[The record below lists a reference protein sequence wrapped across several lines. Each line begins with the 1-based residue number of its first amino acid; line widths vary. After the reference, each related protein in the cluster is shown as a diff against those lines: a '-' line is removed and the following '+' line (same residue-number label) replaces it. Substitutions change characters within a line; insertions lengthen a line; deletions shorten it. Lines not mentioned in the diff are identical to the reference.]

1 MQHSSVQMRNRRSKT
16 LVLMLVFLFSLVLI
30 RLVELQVFGGVG
42 FSNLSLQNRIFRQA
56 LPLIRGVVLDR
67 YGQLMIANQSHFYRL
82 NNPEKLYSPESKL
95 DWHSAL
101 NLMASDSAQV
111 VARYTRYY
119 PFGQSLG
126 QLSGYTQLP
135 HKEDLL
141 LDRQRSINEAIGKTG
156 IEASFEDKLRGQAG
170 QITYEVDALGNI
182 LKTLQVESSV
192 PGETLETTADPYLS
206 QVALTALGAK
216 KGVVI
221 ILDGS
226 TGEVLSLVSNPSFDP
241 NAFTNPSLTDDE
253 AEQYQLQLQQQIN
266 QPDQPFFNRA
276 ISGQYP
282 PGSVFKMIT
291 ALAALESEKVDETTT
306 VNDTGTLQVGEYSYA
321 NWYFTQYGQVEGE
334 INLRR
339 AIGRSNDIFFYKAAE
354 WVGPVGLAEMAR
366 RFGFGQVSGIELL
379 GEKTGLVP
387 DPDWKQKTL
396 QEPWYLG
403 NTYHFG
409 IGQGDLLVTPIQ
421 IARMTQAIANQ
432 GVICTPHVLKT
443 AQQSCESLGLS
454 KDNLDL
460 VMAGMLDVCSQ
471 GGTAFPLFTHNTIYR
486 DQQLPVYQQL
496 AAGAAA
502 CKTGTAEWGGRDGR
516 GFRQTH
522 AWFTMAAG
530 VPIDETDVDVATN
543 SAELVAT
550 SSASQPSS
558 TTTPDIVSMSQTQLR
573 QVWLQHLK
581 EKQNFPKTLVIT
593 VLVESDGSQP
603 YAEGSRDAAPI
614 AKQILDWVLGSV
626 SD

>member
-1 MQHSSVQMRNRRSKT
+1 MQYPLAQMRNQRSKT

-30 RLVELQVFGGVG
+30 RLIELQVFGGVG
-42 FSNLSLQNRIFRQA
+42 FSNLSLQNRIFRQT

-67 YGQLMIANQSHFYRL
+67 YGQLMIANQSHYFQL
-82 NNPEKLYSPESKL
+82 NDPEKLFSPETKL
-95 DWHSAL
+95 DWQTAL
-101 NLMASDSAQV
+101 KLIATDSAQV

-141 LDRQRSINEAIGKTG
+141 FDRQRSINEAIGKTG
-156 IEASFEDKLRGQAG
+156 LEASFEDKLRGQAG
-170 QITYEVDALGNI
+170 QITYEVDALSNI

-221 ILDGS
+221 ILDAS
-226 TGEVLSLVSNPSFDP
+226 TGEVLSLVSTPSFDP

-253 AEQYQLQLQQQIN
+253 AKQYQLALQQQIS

-291 ALAALESEKVDETTT
+291 ALAGLESEKIDETTT

-334 INLRR
+334 INVRR

-443 AQQSCESLGLS
+443 GQQSCESLGLS
-454 KDNLDL
+454 KDNLEL

-471 GGTAFPLFTHNTIYR
+471 GGTAFPLFVHNTIYR
-486 DQQLPVYQQL
+486 DQQLPVFQQL
-496 AAGAAA
+496 AAGAVA

-530 VPIDETDVDVATN
+530 VPIDETDDGVATD

-550 SSASQPSS
+550 PSASQPSS
-558 TTTPDIVSMSQTQLR
+558 TTTTNIASMSQTQLR
-573 QVWLQHLK
+573 QVWLQHLR

-593 VLVESDGSQP
+593 VLVESDSSQP

-614 AKQILDWVLGSV
+614 AKQILDWVLGSA